1 MTVITFNSSAR
12 SKLISTLRTAIVF
25 AILSATVGCQSAKT
39 NAKPMTNLP
48 VTRSVLDPDALLMPT
63 GSKFGRAIN
72 GVSYQQEALLTHG
85 NTQYAIWYTRRD
97 QTILLA
103 RRNIAGTAPQEWESI
118 RLDGSTLVNGGPPGD
133 RAGYRAWNSHN
144 VSVLGICRADGTIHV
159 FYDMH
164 ASRLR
169 YRMSV
174 PGLAD
179 GKVKWAAASFKAEQ
193 DWLETPEERVPSMS
207 YPRMAAAPD
216 GSLAL
221 LYRVGGSGNGDL
233 VIQRYRGGVWA
244 SPRTVVNRS
253 GEYVDRF
260 GTSPGRNAYE
270 NGLSIDR
277 TGALHLSWT
286 WRERDPVSN
295 QGIGYAFSA
304 DEGRTWRAADG
315 TAVADTAK
323 GESIGVG
330 TEHVWV
336 NAMDR
341 SIGTV
346 NQQAQLVDH
355 QGRPHVVMFHR
366 REDKPYREEQGF
378 WPSGVQSYF
387 HYFYDAPN
395 KMWVRRQLPGTVG
408 SRPKLGIDP
417 AGNLYLVYQNKGTLT
432 VQRATHEARYD
443 DWQVVHTDK
452 GPFTGEMLIDPTR
465 LRRDGVLSILAQRDG
480 PASDEPTGSALE
492 VIDVRVTSIAK

>member
-1 MTVITFNSSAR
+1 MNAITPNLACVPTLIASLGIALLIAMTSM
-12 SKLISTLRTAIVF
+12 
-25 AILSATVGCQSAKT
+25 TVGCAPAKAT
-39 NAKPMTNLP
+39 ANPMMSLP
-48 VTRSVLDPDALLMPT
+48 VMRTVLDADALLMPT
-63 GSKFGRAIN
+63 CSKFGRAIN

-85 NTQYAIWYTRRD
+85 NWQYAIWYTRAD
-97 QTILLA
+97 QTLLLA
-103 RRNIAGTAPQEWESI
+103 RRSIDGRTPQGWETI
-118 RLDGSTLVNGGPPGD
+118 RLDGSTLVNGGPPSD
-133 RAGYRAWNSHN
+133 RAGYRTWNSHN
-144 VSVLGICRADGTIHV
+144 VAVLGICPADGTVHV

-169 YRMSV
+169 YRVSV

-179 GKVKWAAASFKAEQ
+179 GEATWAGSSFKPERS
-193 DWLETPEERVPSMS
+193 WLEAPEKPVPSMT

-216 GSLAL
+216 GTLVL

-233 VIQRYRGGVWA
+233 VIQRYCRGAWTAPCV
-244 SPRTVVNRS
+244 VVNRS

-270 NGLSIDR
+270 NGLSVDR
-277 TGALHLSWT
+277 NGALHLSWT

-304 DEGRTWRAADG
+304 DEGKIWRAADG
-315 TAVADTAK
+315 TAVADTSK

-366 REDKPYREEQGF
+366 RGDKPYREEQGF

-387 HYFYDAPN
+387 HYFHDALN

-408 SRPKLGIDP
+408 TRPKLGIDP
-417 AGNLYLVYQNKGTLT
+417 AVNLYLIYQHKGTLT
-432 VQRATHEARYD
+432 VQRATREARYD
-443 DWQVVHTDK
+443 DWQVVHTER
-452 GPFTGEMLIDPTR
+452 GPFTGEMLIDPNR
-465 LRRDGVLSILAQRDG
+465 LRRDGVLSIFAQRDG
-480 PASDEPTGSALE
+480 PASDEPTGTALE